1 MKGFGFNISALGFG
15 CRLDVPSAWDGER
28 LRVPGRERE
37 RESERERARERARE
51 RGLRGQGV
59 VAQIQCGGLNNWPC
73 YFLL

>member
-37 RESERERARERARE
+37 RESERERARERE
-51 RGLRGQGV
+51 RGSEGFV
-59 VAQIQCGGLNNWPC
+59 VRV
-73 YFLL
+73 

>member
-37 RESERERARERARE
+37 SERERARERE
-51 RGLRGQGV
+51 RGSEGFV
-59 VAQIQCGGLNNWPC
+59 VRV
-73 YFLL
+73 